1 MNFKTTAC
9 KLFLSGIFLLTVTG
23 CGSTYHMLT
32 PVDPAHAIKPAR
44 LAVISGDKSELDK
57 NLARLLTEELQ
68 TRTTFQVLTQEEI
81 SKKVNKYPVPVEVI
95 KPADPKKPV
104 WFSSDGKKKLDAIQ
118 AQLKVDYLF
127 VIWGSELTYYHNR
140 SESKYYARV
149 LGNMLEYPKG
159 EVVTVTDFFSS
170 RRVRFWEILKKE
182 SVFVDEIIS
191 NSARWITDEFLVVTK
206 AEKVITAENS
216 K

>member
-1 MNFKTTAC
+1 
-9 KLFLSGIFLLTVTG
+9 
-23 CGSTYHMLT
+23 
-32 PVDPAHAIKPAR
+32 
-44 LAVISGDKSELDK
+44 
-57 NLARLLTEELQ
+57 
-68 TRTTFQVLTQEEI
+68 
-81 SKKVNKYPVPVEVI
+81 
-95 KPADPKKPV
+95 
-104 WFSSDGKKKLDAIQ
+104 
-118 AQLKVDYLF
+118 
-127 VIWGSELTYYHNR
+127 
-140 SESKYYARV
+140 
-149 LGNMLEYPKG
+149 MLEYPKG